1 MISAPGIGSGLDINS
16 LVQQLV
22 AAEGDAKTR
31 ALVNKRSAAEEQIS
45 AFGKLKS
52 NLSAFQTAIQALKDP
67 DTFSGNKATS
77 GEPSV
82 FSVTT
87 TTSLTSSSF
96 QVEVNTLAE
105 AHRIVSPG
113 VSDADTV
120 VGTGDLTLQV
130 GTDVFTLTIDEEN
143 NSLAGIRDAINTSTD
158 NTGVTATIINVDD
171 GSGGTESRLVLTSD
185 STGTANRITVT
196 VTDDDLND
204 ADTAGLSALV
214 FDPDGSGITNA
225 SETNAAVDSVIF
237 VDGQQVTGSSNT
249 VSSAI
254 DGVTIS
260 LLEARPGETFS
271 LDVTLD
277 KSKITNAVKT
287 LVDNFNA
294 LARLMKDLS
303 VFNAETG
310 EAGVLLG
317 DITLL
322 SLNTTLRR
330 QLGDSVQGITGEVNN
345 LVSLGIT
352 TNADGTLKL
361 DSSKLSAMVDSN
373 LQQVSDI
380 FSSEN
385 GIAERLDNFLDGYLK
400 SNGVIQGKTDG
411 LNDTVEDINDSLV
424 DLERRLET
432 TRLRLQAQFAAM
444 DALVSRLNSTSS
456 FLTRELANIPVP
468 GNNN

>member
-22 AAEGDAKTR
+22 AAEGDAKTK

-67 DTFSGNKATS
+67 DTFSGTKATS

-82 FSVTT
+82 FSVATT
-87 TTSLTSSSF
+87 ASLNSSSF

-120 VGTGDLTLQV
+120 VGTGELTLQV
-130 GTDVFTLTIDEEN
+130 GTDAFTLTIDEDN
-143 NSLAGIRDAINTSTD
+143 NTLAGIRDAINTSTD
-158 NTGVTATIINVDD
+158 NTGITATIINVDD

-185 STGTANRITVT
+185 KTGTANSITVT
-196 VTDDDLND
+196 VTDDDLNNTD
-204 ADTAGLSALV
+204 ANGLSALV

-237 VDGQQVTGSSNT
+237 IDGQKVTGSSNT
-249 VSSAI
+249 VDSAI
-254 DGVTIS
+254 DGVSIS

-271 LDVTLD
+271 LDITLD

-294 LARLMKDLS
+294 LARLMKNLS

-361 DSSKLSAMVDSN
+361 DSSKLSGMVDSN
-373 LQQVSDI
+373 LQEVTDI
-380 FSSEN
+380 FSSED

-411 LNDTVEDINDSLV
+411 LNNTVEDINESLV
-424 DLERRLET
+424 DLDRRLET
-432 TRLRLQAQFAAM
+432 MRQRLQAQFAAM

-468 GNNN
+468 GKNN

>member
-143 NSLAGIRDAINTSTD
+143 NSINTSTD

-171 GSGGTESRLVLTSD
+171 GSRGTESRLVLTSD